1 LLDDLRR
8 GRWAIDRAVY
18 DANVGEAV
26 HWLDVADE
34 PLRLTWGEILATVV
48 DDLRSRDR
56 TDGQALVPGRRL
68 HQVDGAAV
76 AVVAVRATDG
86 LAALVAGSELV
97 EREFLASIRP
107 AIALQRSRVDLRDP
121 NSARGPDEVRRSPA
135 ETGLPWSIVARNDDL
150 PADLQR
156 LSTRRT
162 LWLVGLATLT
172 MVLVVAGGVT
182 IRGVVR
188 EMAAARLQ
196 SDFVAAVS
204 HEFRT
209 PLTTLRQLTEVLS
222 ESRLVNESRRQT
234 YYDALGRQTDRLQRL
249 VERLLDFGRM
259 EAGERPYACAP
270 HDLAAVVRDV
280 VETFQAEVRSS
291 SLVRLTAA
299 DPAPVSIDRDAI
311 GLALWNLLDNAVK
324 YSPDGGAIDVE
335 VRRDRADA
343 VVEVRDRGIGIPRHE
358 LPTLFERF
366 RRGAE
371 ARSRGIKGTG
381 LGLALVHHVIAA
393 HRGRIDVASDVG
405 AGTTFTVHLPLET
418 EAS

>member
-1 LLDDLRR
+1 
-8 GRWAIDRAVY
+8 
-18 DANVGEAV
+18 
-26 HWLDVADE
+26 
-34 PLRLTWGEILATVV
+34 
-48 DDLRSRDR
+48 
-56 TDGQALVPGRRL
+56 
-68 HQVDGAAV
+68 
-76 AVVAVRATDG
+76 
-86 LAALVAGSELV
+86 
-97 EREFLASIRP
+97 
-107 AIALQRSRVDLRDP
+107 
-121 NSARGPDEVRRSPA
+121 
-135 ETGLPWSIVARNDDL
+135 
-150 PADLQR
+150 
-156 LSTRRT
+156 
-162 LWLVGLATLT
+162 
-172 MVLVVAGGVT
+172 
-182 IRGVVR
+182 
-188 EMAAARLQ
+188 MAAARLQ

-270 HDLAAVVRDV
+270 HDLVAVVRDV